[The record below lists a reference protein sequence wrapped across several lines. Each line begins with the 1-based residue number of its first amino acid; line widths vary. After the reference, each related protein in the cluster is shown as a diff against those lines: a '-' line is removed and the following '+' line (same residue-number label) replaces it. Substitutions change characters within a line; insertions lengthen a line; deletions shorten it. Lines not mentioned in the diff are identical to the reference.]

1 MGKRKQTGII
11 VDTLSR
17 KWKKTLKRLS
27 SKKER
32 KQVSGDLAKHRLY
45 SEKYDDQCYQFI
57 ISLCVSMLCHS
68 CMATN

>member
-11 VDTLSR
+11 VDALSR

-45 SEKYDDQCYQFI
+45 SEKYDDQCY
-57 ISLCVSMLCHS
+57 
-68 CMATN
+68 